1 MIPFLIKVNRFF
13 NPILSHNT
21 PKLQFVCILFL

>member
-1 MIPFLIKVNRFF
+1 MIPFLIKVNKFLS
-13 NPILSHNT
+13 PILSHST